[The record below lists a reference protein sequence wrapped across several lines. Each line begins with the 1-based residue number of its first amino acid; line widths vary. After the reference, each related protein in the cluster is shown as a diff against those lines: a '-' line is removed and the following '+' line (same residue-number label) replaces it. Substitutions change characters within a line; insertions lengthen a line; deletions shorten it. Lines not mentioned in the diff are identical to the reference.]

1 MSALVNN
8 LLATG
13 LCIGII
19 GGGIATLVIMIRLLK
34 D

>member
-1 MSALVNN
+1 MSALLNN

-19 GGGIATLVIMIRLLK
+19 GGGIATLLTMIRLLK